1 MTGIENVI
9 EHIKSESAALCDS
22 IAQSAV
28 EECERVRASFAKKEQ
43 DEYWK
48 FVGAGAKETE
58 HRLEQ
63 LNELANQE
71 ANKLIVITQQEM
83 VDAAFALAASRLNE
97 LPRSVYN
104 RLLMKLGLES
114 GSSSDIVVDKYRK
127 ELTAKVATALF
138 D

>member
-1 MTGIENVI
+1 MIGIENVI
-9 EHIKSESAALCDS
+9 EQIKTQSTAKCEE
-22 IAQSAV
+22 IARKAE
-28 EECERVRASFAKKEQ
+28 EECKRVHASYAQAEQ

-48 FVGAGAKETE
+48 FVGAGAKDTE

-63 LNELANQE
+63 LNELATQE
-71 ANKLIVITQQEM
+71 AKKQLVVTQQEM
-83 VDAAFALAASRLNE
+83 VDVAFELAAARLDA

-104 RLLMKLGLES
+104 RLLLKLGVAS
-114 GSSSDIVVDKYRK
+114 GSGSAVVVDMYRK